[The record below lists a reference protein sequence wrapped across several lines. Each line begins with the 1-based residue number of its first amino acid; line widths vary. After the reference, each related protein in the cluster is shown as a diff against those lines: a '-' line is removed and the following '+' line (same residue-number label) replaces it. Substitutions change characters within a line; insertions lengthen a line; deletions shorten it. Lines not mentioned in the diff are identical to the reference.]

1 VPRFGGGDDGNLQ
14 ETTMASMRS
23 LQNLD
28 INLGL
33 FGFPVKVY
41 KAINDPAEGV
51 SFRQVHGAC
60 GTPINLVKRCQTC
73 AADVQQAELVK
84 GYEVAPGNFLTFT
97 EDELKALR
105 PDRLGVVQVD
115 GYVGEDAVGDSYYD
129 GSVYYLSPGGK
140 DSTTFVTFRDALA
153 DRMAVGKVVMY
164 GRERVVVIRSTGK
177 LLAMH
182 FLRNHADIR
191 TISDV
196 PQYAAVPEQ
205 ANAQHLALMAQLMD
219 AKRVSFDDVVLES
232 DSYAEAV
239 KALIQSRVD
248 GAPAPVPAAVVPQA
262 ATVDLMAMLNASLA
276 AAKAA

>member
-1 VPRFGGGDDGNLQ
+1 
-14 ETTMASMRS
+14 MAGMRS

-60 GTPINLVKRCQTC
+60 GTPINLVKRCATC
-73 AADVQQAELVK
+73 EVDVPQADLVK
-84 GYEVAPGNFLTFT
+84 GYEATPGNFLTFT
-97 EDELKALR
+97 EDEIKALR
-105 PDRLGVVQVD
+105 PERLGVVQVD

-140 DSTTFVTFRDALA
+140 DHTTFVTFRDALG

-191 TISDV
+191 NIVDV

-205 ANAQHLALMAQLMD
+205 ANAQHLGLMTQLMD
-219 AKRVSFDDVVLES
+219 AQRVNFDDVVLES
-232 DSYAEAV
+232 DSYADAV
-239 KALIQSRVD
+239 RALIQSRVD
-248 GAPAPVPAAVVPQA
+248 GTPAPTQAAVAPSA
-262 ATVDLMAMLNASLA
+262 GTVDLMAMLQASLA
-276 AAKAA
+276 ATKAA